1 MADVGYAGIAL
12 ATIAWTL
19 GSWVV
24 LFALMYIVSP
34 FLMKYGNQGSRVIYS
49 AVYTLAFAIIIG
61 LSMGGI
67 MISLTRAFGMI
78 PTLVIAFVI
87 VLVLTIA
94 QNYLLREL
102 LRRGTL
108 KMQRK

>member
-1 MADVGYAGIAL
+1 
-12 ATIAWTL
+12 
-19 GSWVV
+19 
-24 LFALMYIVSP
+24 
-34 FLMKYGNQGSRVIYS
+34 
-49 AVYTLAFAIIIG
+49 
-61 LSMGGI
+61 MGGI

-87 VLVLTIA
+87 VLILTVA